1 MKIKPIK
8 PKAINRNPSKKLKD
22 KVVLVLAAFC
32 FILIFLF
39 LHTLVIDHLFMK
51 LDDHWRYF
59 MTACIPFLVL
69 YFGYS
74 HVMYSLSKE
83 PILARLK
90 IYFSQIVVASTLIGI
105 YVVILK
111 YSSFNIQSRPTGT
124 GSGFSSI
131 VMVPLLCLSIL
142 ILDFCFKRGILYD
155 SIKEYL
161 SKRNIG

>member
-8 PKAINRNPSKKLKD
+8 PKAINRNPSKKQKD
-22 KVVLVLAAFC
+22 KVVLVLTALC
-32 FILIFLF
+32 LILF
-39 LHTLVIDHLFMK
+39 LLFMYIPINSLFMK

-111 YSSFNIQSRPTGT
+111 YSSFNIQFRPTGP